1 LEYLVVYNKT
11 KDEIEE
17 MIGRNFNLKVIF
29 NLDRVDEDDVYFE
42 FFDEAKIFGLLKGLY
57 SNKTIIFDVVAMNY
71 SNYDGFEGLRI
82 ESTTRV
88 NYSEHSISEFKL
100 DLCIND
106 KLKTCFTNIYIGN
119 KIAYRELDSKANKA
133 YKAKDEFTPIEVI
146 RNIPNLGFY
155 KAQSLGEMCKGCEYY
170 DNNGVIHCAVHPT
183 KKLNFVFECKDFT
196 ISENLKVSTSFP
208 SQWQNNLGRPRR
220 LTF

>member
-17 MIGRNFNLKVIF
+17 MIGRNFNLKIIF
-29 NLDRVDEDDVYFE
+29 NLDRVDDDDVYFE
-42 FFDEAKIFGLLKGLY
+42 FFDEAKIFTLLKGLHD
-57 SNKTIIFDVVAMNY
+57 NKTIVFEVVAMNY

-82 ESTTRV
+82 EATSRV
-88 NYSEHSISEFKL
+88 HYSEHSVSELKV

-119 KIAYRELDSKANKA
+119 KIAYQEYNPKSV
-133 YKAKDEFTPIEVI
+133 YEISPIEVI
-146 RNIPNLGFY
+146 RSIPNLGFY

-183 KKLNFVFECKDFT
+183 KKLNFVFDCNDFT
-196 ISENLKVSTSFP
+196 LSSNHGDLNKTR
-208 SQWQNNLGRPRR
+208 LRH